1 MTRPA
6 LLVAL
11 VLPLVALLPAAEAA
25 PAPVS
30 SATVTLKDAPFSF
43 EAKTVRLVLGRDG
56 TAKVTWKWDT
66 TSMRP
71 HNVEAD
77 NKSFNSHPGC
87 AGSVPG
93 LANCG
98 YTQLTTYTQTFS
110 KAGTYRYHCAVHGSA
125 GAGMAGTV
133 IVTAPAPLRR
143 TR

>member
-6 LLVAL
+6 LIAAL
-11 VLPLVALLPAAEAA
+11 ALPLVALLPAAEAA

-43 EAKTVRLVLGRDG
+43 EAKTVNLVLGRDG
-56 TAKVTWKWDT
+56 TATVTWKWDT

-77 NKSFNSHPGC
+77 NKGFNSHPGC

-93 LANCG
+93 LASCG
-98 YTQLTTYTQTFS
+98 YTAVTSFSQTFR
-110 KAGTYRYHCAVHGSA
+110 KAGTYRYHCAIHGSA

-133 IVTAPAPLRR
+133 VVKAPLRPR
-143 TR
+143 R